1 MKFATFALAAS
12 LIAGSAAACFAQTTS
27 PLPAPYPQDNTP
39 RPFNYP
45 EGLNSPTF
53 TLEENPAAV
62 INFGD
67 FPVILDQTPLSVVT
81 KVFGGKLHH
90 LPDRTDYLCYSAPL
104 QSDPYAPKPKRRKKA
119 DEEQEPVYIGQNI
132 WLIVGPRGQI
142 SEARAEAVTEDGELC
157 PALAEN
163 FQDVSFGPLRI
174 GTTLSAAAMKKENLP
189 QMSASEEDSPWK
201 FWFAN
206 KAQDRFNLR
215 YGFLG
220 AELNDK
226 QKILKLFSVEIEF
239 KDK

>member
-81 KVFGGKLHH
+81 KVFGGELHH

-104 QSDPYAPKPKRRKKA
+104 QSDPYEGGRRTGTGLYRTEYLA
-119 DEEQEPVYIGQNI
+119 DCRP
-132 WLIVGPRGQI
+132 PRTDF
-142 SEARAEAVTEDGELC
+142 R
-157 PALAEN
+157 
-163 FQDVSFGPLRI
+163 
-174 GTTLSAAAMKKENLP
+174 
-189 QMSASEEDSPWK
+189 SP
-201 FWFAN
+201 
-206 KAQDRFNLR
+206 
-215 YGFLG
+215 
-220 AELNDK
+220 
-226 QKILKLFSVEIEF
+226 S
-239 KDK
+239 